1 MSHSFIS
8 RRYELNTLL
17 RNKMGAGCSAGQKT
31 YKHKDAV
38 LSVCTTLDGKYFATG
53 TSDSTPILWSQEDG
67 TFVTAAS
74 ATTYRGFKGHTGRV
88 YSLCM
93 TLDGKHLITGSN
105 DKTARLWS
113 LEDGTMVREFKGHK
127 GAVSSVCM
135 TVDGKHLI
143 TGSWDKT
150 ARFWLLD
157 VTEGTPE

>member
-1 MSHSFIS
+1 MVREFKGHN
-8 RRYELNTLL
+8 E
-17 RNKMGAGCSAGQKT
+17 GAVS
-31 YKHKDAV
+31 
-38 LSVCTTLDGKYFATG
+38 SVCVTLDGKY
-53 TSDSTPILWSQEDG
+53 
-67 TFVTAAS
+67 
-74 ATTYRGFKGHTGRV
+74 
-88 YSLCM
+88 
-93 TLDGKHLITGSN
+93 LITGSDDN
-105 DKTARLWS
+105 TARLWS

>member
-1 MSHSFIS
+1 MLFALFYLS
-8 RRYELNTLL
+8 LL
-17 RNKMGAGCSAGQKT
+17 STIFAADLPNIVILFVDGLGWGDIGANGRHT
-31 YKHKDAV
+31 KD
-38 LSVCTTLDGKYFATG
+38 LKSVC
-53 TSDSTPILWSQEDG
+53 
-67 TFVTAAS
+67 V
-74 ATTYRGFKGHTGRV
+74 
-88 YSLCM
+88 
-93 TLDGKHLITGSN
+93 TLDGKHLITGSDDN
-105 DKTARLWS
+105 TARLWS